1 MPRMSV
7 IQEVKVRVLEDE
19 VRLYRATWKDGDP
32 AQLDSFRSHYELQRP
47 PRGPE
52 VRAAVIHMAV
62 SMFETAEPC
71 WALID
76 RTRGRIGDHV
86 VELRLVPGRSVCAAK
101 TGGPLHWSVWGDPA
115 VLRLPGF
122 EVGDGNRLGLSWH
135 SSAPREPTD
144 RRSRHGDCPQ

>member
-1 MPRMSV
+1 MVAAAMARMSL
-7 IQEVKVRVLEDE
+7 IQEVVVRVLEE
-19 VRLYRATWKDGDP
+19 EMRLYRATWADRGP
-32 AQLDSFRSHYELQRP
+32 PQLDSFRSHYELQRP

-86 VELRLVPGRSVCAAK
+86 AELRLVPGRGVCAAR
-101 TGGPLHWSVWGDPA
+101 TAGRSI
-115 VLRLPGF
+115 
-122 EVGDGNRLGLSWH
+122 GLS
-135 SSAPREPTD
+135 REIRPCCK
-144 RRSRHGDCPQ
+144 RR

>member
-1 MPRMSV
+1 MPRMSL
-7 IQEVKVRVLEDE
+7 IQEVLVRVLEDE
-19 VRLYRATWKDGDP
+19 MRLYRATWADHNP

-47 PRGPE
+47 PRGRE

-86 VELRLVPGRSVCAAK
+86 AELRLVPGRGVCAAK

-115 VLRLPGF
+115 VLQAAVSGY
-122 EVGDGNRLGLSWH
+122 VD
-135 SSAPREPTD
+135 A
-144 RRSRHGDCPQ
+144 

>member
-1 MPRMSV
+1 MSL
-7 IQEVKVRVLEDE
+7 IQEVLVRVLEDE
-19 VRLYRATWKDGDP
+19 TRLFRASRGDGDP

-76 RTRGRIGDHV
+76 RTKGRNGDHV
-86 VELRLVPGRSVCAAK
+86 AEMRLVPRRGVCAAK
-101 TGGPLHWSVWGDPA
+101 TGGPLHWSVWGDPVALQAA
-115 VLRLPGF
+115 VSGY
-122 EVGDGNRLGLSWH
+122 V
-135 SSAPREPTD
+135 D
-144 RRSRHGDCPQ
+144 R